1 MGIIEKLANI
11 CLLRH
16 TPRLYIV
23 NFPIDIKKSVT
34 YLHSD
39 PKNNGGAQQLFPPA
53 PRIPDIQNAAR
64 KKAHTMALFDAMV
77 TGCK

>member
-1 MGIIEKLANI
+1 M

-16 TPRLYIV
+16 TPRLYCQ
-23 NFPIDIKKSVT
+23 IDIKNRAIYKYVT

-64 KKAHTMALFDAMV
+64 KKTHTMALFDVMV
-77 TGCK
+77 TGCE